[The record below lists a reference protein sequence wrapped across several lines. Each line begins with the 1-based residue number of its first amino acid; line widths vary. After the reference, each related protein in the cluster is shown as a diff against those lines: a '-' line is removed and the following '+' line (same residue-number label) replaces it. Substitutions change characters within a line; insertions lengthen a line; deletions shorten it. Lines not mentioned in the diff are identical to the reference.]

1 MTMADAKPTTEA
13 AKQAAPAAQGA
24 QTEAQKGPEV
34 KAPEPEAQKEA
45 PAPGPAAE
53 SGDKTYY
60 LRPNVT
66 HVALVKGERMT
77 LTKAGETT
85 TLTAS
90 QYAAMS
96 DRFFTEAEFDAYV
109 ASVEA
114 ALEEAGASAAELD
127 A

>member
-1 MTMADAKPTTEA
+1 MADAKSTTEA
-13 AKQAAPAAQGA
+13 TKQGA

-45 PAPGPAAE
+45 PAPAPAAE

-96 DRFFTEAEFDAYV
+96 DRFFTEAEFAAYE